1 MESEAKANA
10 EGAQDAIYKRELAK
24 EFGVNVTTTD
34 FWTDSDSSVKLHKDQ
49 YACKKSKHI
58 IRVIS
63 MLRQWILNLV
73 FKIRHIPGVK
83 NFADV
88 LTKALALEPFAR
100 FRDAVLNAKIFF
112 PSDTK
117 LSDVTT
123 TYIARL
129 AAYISHA
136 ETLDENAT
144 SCLCCTGVNHCDDC
158 DVCSSHCYVCSID
171 SVVAP
176 SLPFGAG
183 GGVKPWHAEC
193 CGNA

>member
-24 EFGVNVTTTD
+24 EFGVEVATTD

-83 NFADV
+83 NFADI
-88 LTKALALEPFAR
+88 LTKALALEPFSR
-100 FRDAVLNAKIFF
+100 FRDYESMNL
-112 PSDTK
+112 
-117 LSDVTT
+117 LVTL
-123 TYIARL
+123 RGP
-129 AAYISHA
+129 
-136 ETLDENAT
+136 TL
-144 SCLCCTGVNHCDDC
+144 
-158 DVCSSHCYVCSID
+158 
-171 SVVAP
+171 
-176 SLPFGAG
+176 
-183 GGVKPWHAEC
+183 
-193 CGNA
+193 